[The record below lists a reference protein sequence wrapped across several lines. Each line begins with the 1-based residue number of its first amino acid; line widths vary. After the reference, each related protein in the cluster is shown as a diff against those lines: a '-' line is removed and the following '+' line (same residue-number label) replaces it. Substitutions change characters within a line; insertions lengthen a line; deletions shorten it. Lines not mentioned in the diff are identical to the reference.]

1 MSKSDDVAEE
11 IRGHMAREGLRA
23 GDRLGTEHDLAER
36 YGVSRPTLREA
47 LRELSSAHLIRAS
60 RGPGG
65 GIFVA
70 STPEQGIGRR
80 VSAAVA
86 SLIEADSLTIDELI
100 ETRLLLEVSLA
111 GLAAQRAGDQ
121 DVARLKKLLAE
132 AESESSDGPRVA
144 AADAT
149 MHRAVAEI
157 AGNRLG
163 AVFIRW
169 IVDVL
174 HPVLHDLVAP
184 ALVEAVIVEQHRDLV
199 RAIARGEPS
208 AAERAMREHLLYLG
222 DLVEVVRRSGSD

>member
-1 MSKSDDVAEE
+1 MSKSEEVADE
-11 IRGHMAREGLRA
+11 IRDHMAREGLRA

-70 STPEQGIGRR
+70 GTPEQGIGRR
-80 VSAAVA
+80 VRAAVA

-111 GLAAQRAGDQ
+111 GLAAQRARDA
-121 DVARLKKLLAE
+121 DVARLEELLAE
-132 AESESSDGPRVA
+132 AERDPSDGPRVA
-144 AADAT
+144 AVDAAL
-149 MHRAVAEI
+149 HGRVAEI
-157 AGNRLG
+157 GGNRLG
-163 AVFIRW
+163 AAFVRW

-184 ALVEAVIVEQHRDLV
+184 ALVESVIVDQHRDLV
-199 RAIARGEPS
+199 RAIARGDSS
-208 AAERAMREHLLYLG
+208 AAERAMREHLMYLS
-222 DLVEVVRRSGSD
+222 DLVAVVRRAEP

>member
-1 MSKSDDVAEE
+1 MSKSDQVAGE
-11 IRGHMAREGLRA
+11 IRDHMARAGLQA
-23 GDRLGTEHDLAER
+23 GDRLGTEQDLAER

-70 STPEQGIGRR
+70 GTPEQGIGRR
-80 VSAAVA
+80 VREAVA
-86 SLIEADSLTIDELI
+86 SLIEADSLTIDELL

-111 GLAAQRAGDQ
+111 GLAADRARDA
-121 DVARLKKLLAE
+121 DVVRLEELLAE
-132 AESESSDGPRVA
+132 AERDPTGGPRV
-144 AADAT
+144 DAVI
-149 MHRAVAEI
+149 HRTVAEI

-163 AVFIRW
+163 AELIGW

-174 HPVLHDLVAP
+174 HPAVQELIEP
-184 ALVEAVIVEQHRDLV
+184 ALVESVIIEQHRDLV

-208 AAERAMREHLLYLG
+208 AAERAMREHLLYLL
-222 DLVEVVRRSGSD
+222 DLVEVVRRVEP